1 MFRTR
6 ITELLGIDYPILQGG
21 MRWAARAELAAAV
34 ANAGGIGFI
43 SAHTQPTAKDLEA
56 EIARARALTT
66 KPIGVNLTL
75 LPANTGLDYDGYVDA
90 IVASGVAAV
99 ETAGSNPAK
108 YIERLRAAGVKIL
121 HKCVTV
127 RHALKAESLG
137 VDAVSIDGFEC
148 AGHPGEDDVP
158 GLVLIPAAASKLRI
172 PVVACGGFADGRGLV
187 AALALGAEGINM
199 GTRFML
205 TQESP
210 LHPALKE
217 RFVQASERDTVLI
230 GRSYRDSSRVMRNS
244 VSDKVLE
251 LEKQGGVTHH
261 DLLPLIGAK
270 QWMDAMASGDV
281 EGGAIPLG
289 ISVGLAN
296 DLPTCA
302 ELIAR
307 IVSEARSI
315 VEQRLAQ
322 ITRPDS
328 INGDPRSRP
337 AAR

>member
-21 MRWAARAELAAAV
+21 MRWVARAELAAAV

-56 EIARARALTT
+56 ELRKARSLTD

-75 LPANTGLDYDGYVDA
+75 LPANTGLDYDGYVSA
-90 IVASGVAAV
+90 IVDAGVVAV
-99 ETAGSNPAK
+99 ETAGSNPSK
-108 YIERLRAAGVKIL
+108 YIGRLKEAGIRIV

-158 GLVLIPAAASKLRI
+158 GLVLIPRAASALRI

-205 TQESP
+205 TRESP

-217 RFVQASERDTVLI
+217 RFVQATERDTVLI
-230 GRSYRDSSRVMRNS
+230 GRSYGDPTRVVRNAIS
-244 VSDKVLE
+244 EQVLE
-251 LEKQGGVTHH
+251 IEKR
-261 DLLPLIGAK
+261 
-270 QWMDAMASGDV
+270 
-281 EGGAIPLG
+281 GGATHRDVQPLTNPQRWIESMKTG
-289 ISVGLAN
+289 DFDGGALALGLSVGLIE
-296 DLPTCA
+296 DLPSCA
-302 ELIAR
+302 ELVAR
-307 IVSEARSI
+307 IVAEAKDI
-315 VEQRLAQ
+315 IGGRLPRIAAS
-322 ITRPDS
+322 DS
-328 INGDPRSRP
+328 
-337 AAR
+337 

>member
-1 MFRTR
+1 MFKTR

-34 ANAGGIGFI
+34 ANAGGIGFM
-43 SAHTQPTAKDLEA
+43 SAHTQATPKDLEA
-56 EIARARALTT
+56 EIARARSLTD
-66 KPIGVNLTL
+66 KPLGVNLTL
-75 LPANTGLDYDGYVDA
+75 LPANTGLDYDGYVSA
-90 IVASGVAAV
+90 IVAGGVTAV
-99 ETAGSNPAK
+99 ETAGGNPSK
-108 YIERLRAAGVKIL
+108 YIGRLRQAGVKVV

-158 GLVLIPAAASKLRI
+158 GLVLIPLAASRLRI

-210 LHPALKE
+210 LHPALKQ
-217 RFVQASERDTVLI
+217 RFVEASERDTVLI
-230 GRSYRDSSRVMRNS
+230 GRSYGDSSRVMRNL
-244 VSDKVLE
+244 VSAEVLE
-251 LEKQGGVTHH
+251 REKRGGATHH
-261 DLLPLIGAK
+261 ELLPLIGAK
-270 QWMDAMASGDV
+270 RWMESMATGDV
-281 EGGAIPLG
+281 DGGAIPLG
-289 ISVGLAN
+289 MSVGLAN

-302 ELIAR
+302 DLIGR
-307 IVSEARSI
+307 MVEEARQIVQERLVSI
-315 VEQRLAQ
+315 TAQ
-322 ITRPDS
+322 PGGR
-328 INGDPRSRP
+328 
-337 AAR
+337 

>member
-43 SAHTQPTAKDLEA
+43 SAHTMPTAAGLEA
-56 EIARARALTT
+56 EIRRARSLTS
-66 KPIGVNLTL
+66 KPLGVNLTL
-75 LPANTGLDYDGYVDA
+75 LAANSGLDYDGYVAA
-90 IVASGVAAV
+90 IVANGVTAV
-99 ETAGSNPAK
+99 ETAGSNPAR
-108 YIERLRAAGVKIL
+108 YIDTLKRAGVKIV

-158 GLVLIPAAASKLRI
+158 GLVLIPSAAAKLKI

-210 LHPALKE
+210 LHPALKQK
-217 RFVQASERDTVLI
+217 FVQATERDTVLI
-230 GRSYRDSSRVMRNS
+230 GRSYGDSSRVMRNS
-244 VSDKVLE
+244 ISARVLE
-251 LEKQGGVTHH
+251 MEKQGGVTHH
-261 DLLPLIGAK
+261 DVAPLIGAK
-270 QWMDAMASGDV
+270 HWMEAMASGDP

-289 ISVGLAN
+289 MSVALAN

-307 IVSEARSI
+307 IVGEATRI
-315 VEQRLAQ
+315 VHQRLAQ
-322 ITRPDS
+322 AVP
-328 INGDPRSRP
+328 N
-337 AAR
+337 

>member
-1 MFRTR
+1 MFHTR

-43 SAHTQPTAKDLEA
+43 SAHTLPTAKDLEA
-56 EIARARALTT
+56 EISKARALTS

-75 LPANTGLDYDGYVDA
+75 LPSNTGLDYDGYVAA
-90 IVASGVAAV
+90 IVSNGVTAV
-99 ETAGSNPAK
+99 ETAGGNPAR
-108 YIERLRAAGVKIL
+108 YIDTLKRAGVKII

-148 AGHPGEDDVP
+148 AGHPGEEDVP
-158 GLVLIPAAASKLRI
+158 GLVLIPSAASKLKI

-210 LHPALKE
+210 LHPALKDK
-217 RFVQASERDTVLI
+217 FLHATERDTVLI
-230 GRSYRDSSRVMRNS
+230 GRSYGDSSRVMRNS
-244 VSDKVLE
+244 VSAKVLE

-270 QWMDAMASGDV
+270 RWMDAMATGDV

-289 ISVGLAN
+289 MSVALTN
-296 DLPTCA
+296 DLPSCA

-307 IVSEARSI
+307 IVSDARQI
-315 VEQRLAQ
+315 VQQRLAQ
-322 ITRPDS
+322 ITT
-328 INGDPRSRP
+328 
-337 AAR
+337 A

>member
-34 ANAGGIGFI
+34 ANAGGIGFM
-43 SAHTQPTAKDLEA
+43 SAHTMPTAKDLEA
-56 EIARARALTT
+56 EIRKARSLTSR
-66 KPIGVNLTL
+66 PIGVNLTL
-75 LPANTGLDYDGYVDA
+75 LPANTGLDYDGYVAA
-90 IVASGVAAV
+90 IVAGGVTAV
-99 ETAGSNPAK
+99 ETAGGNPAR
-108 YIERLRAAGVKIL
+108 YIEALQRAGIRIV

-148 AGHPGEDDVP
+148 AGHPGEEDVP
-158 GLVLIPAAASKLRI
+158 GLVLIPSAAAKLKI

-210 LHPALKE
+210 LHPALKQ
-217 RFVQASERDTVLI
+217 RFVQATERDTVLI
-230 GRSYRDSSRVMRNS
+230 GRSYGDSSRVMRNS
-244 VSDKVLE
+244 VSAKVLE
-251 LEKQGGVTHH
+251 MEKQGGVTHH

-270 QWMDAMASGDV
+270 QWMEAMATGDPD
-281 EGGAIPLG
+281 GGAIPLG
-289 ISVGLAN
+289 MSVALAN
-296 DLPTCA
+296 DLPTCGV
-302 ELIAR
+302 LIER
-307 IVSEARSI
+307 IVAEARAI
-315 VEQRLAQ
+315 VHQRLV
-322 ITRPDS
+322 
-328 INGDPRSRP
+328 NVV
-337 AAR
+337 AA

>member
-1 MFRTR
+1 MFKTR

-43 SAHTQPTAKDLEA
+43 SAHTQPTAQDLAA
-56 EIARARALTT
+56 EIRKARALTSR
-66 KPIGVNLTL
+66 PLGVNLTIL
-75 LPANTGLDYDGYVDA
+75 AANTGLDYDGYVSA
-90 IVASGVAAV
+90 IVDEGVAAV
-99 ETAGSNPAK
+99 ETAGGNPSR
-108 YIERLRAAGVKIL
+108 YIERLKSAGVKIV

-158 GLVLIPAAASKLRI
+158 GLVLIPSAASKLKI
-172 PVVACGGFADGRGLV
+172 PVVACGGIADARGFV

-199 GTRFML
+199 GTRFLL

-217 RFVQASERDTVLI
+217 RFVASSERDTVLI
-230 GRSYRDSSRVMRNS
+230 GRSYGDSSRVMRNS
-244 VSDKVLE
+244 VSTQVLE
-251 LEKQGGVTHH
+251 REKQGGVTHK
-261 DLLPLIGAK
+261 DLLPVIGAAR
-270 QWMDAMASGDV
+270 WMEAMARGDV
-281 EGGAIPLG
+281 DGGAIPLG
-289 ISVGLAN
+289 MSVGLVD

-302 ELIAR
+302 ELIGR
-307 IVSEARSI
+307 IVSEAQAI
-315 VEQRLAQ
+315 VHGRLA
-322 ITRPDS
+322 S
-328 INGDPRSRP
+328 AVP
-337 AAR
+337 A